1 MRLNTSIDRIA
12 PLIPDS
18 INFRTVAG
26 EELVIHVIDGIL
38 DNEDVNGPG
47 TYSTWT
53 PEWAIESY
61 VPAAAAEGVPLEEI
75 DEDESALVIQAVTA
89 ALEILRAEAA
99 EPA

>member
-26 EELVIHVIDGIL
+26 EELAIHVIDGIL
-38 DNEDVNGPG
+38 DNEDGNGPG
-47 TYSTWT
+47 TYGTWT

-61 VPAAAAEGVPLEEI
+61 VPAATAEGVPLEEI